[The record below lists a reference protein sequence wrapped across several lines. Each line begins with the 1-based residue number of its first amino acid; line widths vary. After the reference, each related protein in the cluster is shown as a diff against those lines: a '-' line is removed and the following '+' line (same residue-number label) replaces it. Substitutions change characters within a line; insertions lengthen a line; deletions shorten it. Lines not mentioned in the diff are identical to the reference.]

1 MHVNLRRYPKLGAP
15 RQTVERSVENELVP
29 GLKEQ
34 PGFRGYWAFITD
46 DGGTAS
52 ISAFDTEEAAE
63 WSADKARQWITRHP
77 DFFPERGEEFSG
89 GCVAHDAPHGREQQT
104 GAGREALY
112 VLVRELENVPEADR
126 LRWIAQ
132 RKTRP
137 LIAQAEG
144 FRGLFVVG
152 SDKRHRR
159 AAVVTLFDN
168 WRNALKSH
176 EQAARVLSVD
186 LPEIRVA
193 RVVHGPTVIV
203 AGGDSLRPTGMRG

>member
-1 MHVNLRRYPKLGAP
+1 MHLILRRHPKLGAP
-15 RQTVERSVENELVP
+15 RQTVERAVENELVP

-46 DGGTAS
+46 DGGAAS
-52 ISAFDTEEAAE
+52 GSAFDAEEAAKR
-63 WSADKARQWITRHP
+63 SADKARQWITRHP

-89 GCVAHDAPHGREQQT
+89 GCVAHHAAHGRKQQT

-132 RKTRP
+132 RNTCP
-137 LIAQAEG
+137 LIARAEG

-152 SDKRHRR
+152 SGKRIGAQR
-159 AAVVTLFDN
+159 
-168 WRNALKSH
+168 S
-176 EQAARVLSVD
+176 
-186 LPEIRVA
+186 
-193 RVVHGPTVIV
+193 
-203 AGGDSLRPTGMRG
+203 